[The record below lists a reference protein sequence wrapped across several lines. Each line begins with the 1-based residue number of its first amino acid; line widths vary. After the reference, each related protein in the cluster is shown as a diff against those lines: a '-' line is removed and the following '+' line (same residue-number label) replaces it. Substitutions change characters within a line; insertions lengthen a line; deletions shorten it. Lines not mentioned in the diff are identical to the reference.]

1 MIGERALEY
10 YPYYFA
16 IWDDEVDHRLTV
28 KKVLAQWAMAL
39 TRLESTS
46 EPVWLPYYLDDQDC
60 KYLKAELDG
69 EHVVLTDMYVWADG
83 YAMDLDDL
91 STEMHTEPDAVESF
105 FDINGDWFDTSP
117 KVVGRFKVRELIEAL
132 RDAEIVE

>member
-1 MIGERALEY
+1 MKVTIEGKRILIGERALEY

-60 KYLKAELDG
+60 KFLKAELDG
-69 EHVVLTDMYVWADG
+69 EHVVLTDIYVWADG

-91 STEMHTEPDAVESF
+91 STEMRTEPDAVESF
-105 FDINGDWFDTSP
+105 STLMVTGST
-117 KVVGRFKVRELIEAL
+117 L
-132 RDAEIVE
+132 RQRLSDDLKFGN